1 MYTYKTIF
9 VNGLQVLGD
18 NCPYYANLTNFLI
31 DSTNSNNDSELYTD
45 GSYSGTSKIE
55 SKTFNLIVWTKKDDD
70 IKAAMQLSYVIR
82 KGDFPLIAE
91 VEGLGKIEC
100 VVKKE
105 SITTDEF
112 GVMTIQL
119 KANDPCI
126 YSKDYK
132 ELVLEKQIEGGWKY
146 PTQSFTIPNSWTF
159 TENIIGNVGECINE
173 GYATVYPEITIE
185 GEGSDFKILN
195 QTTGEQLNLNLE
207 IQTGDSIYIDC
218 RPNTRTIKVNGELK
232 VKYKSGEYLSLI
244 NGSNQLKVDYTGS
257 CVVYVRWKEAWI

>member
-1 MYTYKTIF
+1 MYRYKTIF
-9 VNGLQVLGD
+9 VNGLQVLGN
-18 NCPYYANLTNFLI
+18 NCPYCANLTNFLI
-31 DSTNSNNDSELYTD
+31 DSTNNNNDSELYVD

-91 VEGLGKIEC
+91 VEGLGTVEC
-100 VVKKE
+100 IVKKE

-146 PTQSFTIPNSWTF
+146 PTQSFTVPNSWTF
-159 TENIIGNVGECINE
+159 TETVIGNVGECINE
-173 GYATVYPEITIE
+173 GYATVYPEIIIE
-185 GEGSDFKILN
+185 GEGSDFRVINNTSK
-195 QTTGEQLNLNLE
+195 EQLNIDVS
-207 IQTGDSIYIDC
+207 IQTGDILYIDC
-218 RPNTRTIKVNGELK
+218 KPETRKITLNNSSIMKH
-232 VKYKSGEYLSLI
+232 KSGEYISLL
-244 NGSNQLKVDYTGS
+244 NGSNELKVDYTGN
-257 CVVYVRWKEAWI
+257 CTVYIRWREAWI